1 MTGDLLFVAYF
12 VLGAIAAFAGWLTYE
27 PPPPPP
33 AVGRPAV
40 VRPAVE
46 APAPEGRIA
55 AAPAPEAP

>member
-40 VRPAVE
+40 VRPAFE
-46 APAPEGRIA
+46 APEVRI